1 MGRTTAAACAAL
13 TAVMLPVFL
22 VGALGDHLRR
32 DLGIGEAGLG
42 AVVTALFLVAAVAA
56 PVAGRLAE
64 RTGPALPLRTGVV
77 GAAALAAI
85 AATARGPWYL
95 GVALAAVGVTIALVD
110 TGAARAF
117 ADQIAGDRLGTA
129 FGIKEA
135 SVPAASLLAG
145 LAVPTLAAG
154 VGWRSAF
161 LAAAVVGIAVVAVVP
176 RNPPRQS
183 GGAAGPAAAGDAPT
197 AGATSGAIL
206 VFAAGVGL
214 GAGAATATAT
224 FLVPAM
230 LNRGLGATAAGLSL
244 SAASIASILARLL
257 FGRWADRPS
266 AAPVEAIAVMCLVGA
281 AASVVLIAPVPAAVA
296 VAAAIVVVGAG
307 WGWTGLAFLAA
318 VRANPAA
325 PGAAAGTVLS
335 GLGAGGA
342 LGPLAYGAL
351 AGRVG
356 YAAAWAAVALAFLAA
371 GATSVMARRRFAR
384 P

>member
-1 MGRTTAAACAAL
+1 
-13 TAVMLPVFL
+13 MLPVFL

-42 AVVTALFLVAAVAA
+42 TIVTALFLVAAVAA
-56 PVAGRLAE
+56 PFAGRLAE
-64 RTGPALPLRTGVV
+64 RTGPALPLRVGVLA
-77 GAAALAAI
+77 AAALAATAA
-85 AATARGPWYL
+85 AATSPWYL
-95 GVALAAVGVTIALVD
+95 GIALAAVGATIALVD

-117 ADQIAGDRLGTA
+117 ADQIADDRLGTA

-135 SVPAASLLAG
+135 SVPTASLLAG

-154 VGWRSAF
+154 IGWRTAF
-161 LAAAVVGIAVVAVVP
+161 VAAAIVGIAVVAVVP
-176 RNPPRQS
+176 RNPPLAPAAVGGVDANVAS
-183 GGAAGPAAAGDAPT
+183 AGAAASAP
-197 AGATSGAIL
+197 IL
-206 VFAAGVGL
+206 VFAAGIGL

-230 LNRGLGATAAGLSL
+230 LSRGLAPTVAGLTL
-244 SAASIASILARLL
+244 SVASVASILARLL

-266 AAPVEAIAVMCLVGA
+266 AAPIDAIAVMCLAGA
-281 AASVVLIAPVPAAVA
+281 AGAAVLVAPVPAAVG
-296 VAAAIVVVGAG
+296 VLAAVVVLGAG

-351 AGRVG
+351 AGRIG
-356 YAAAWAAVALAFLAA
+356 YHAAWTAVAAAFLAA
-371 GATSVMARRRFAR
+371 AAASALARRRLAQ

>member
-1 MGRTTAAACAAL
+1 VGRTTAAACAAL
-13 TAVMLPVFL
+13 TAAMLPVFL

-32 DLGIGEAGLG
+32 DLGLGEAGLG
-42 AVVTALFLVAAVAA
+42 AIVTALFVVAAVSA

-64 RTGPALPLRTGVV
+64 RTGPALPLRVGVL
-77 GAAALAAI
+77 GAAALAAV
-85 AATARGPWYL
+85 AATATGAWYL
-95 GVALAAVGVTIALVD
+95 GVALATVGVTIALVD

-117 ADQIAGDRLGTA
+117 ADQIADDRLGTA

-154 VGWRSAF
+154 IGWRSAF
-161 LAAAVVGIAVVAVVP
+161 LAAAVVAVGVVAVVP
-176 RNPPRQS
+176 RDPPRRR
-183 GGAAGPAAAGDAPT
+183 GHTPAVADEGAR

-206 VFAAGVGL
+206 VFAAGIGL

-230 LNRGLGATAAGLSL
+230 LDRGMGATAAGLTL
-244 SAASIASILARLL
+244 SGASVASILARLSL
-257 FGRWADRPS
+257 GCWADRP
-266 AAPVEAIAVMCLVGA
+266 ATQPVHAITVMCLVGA
-281 AASVVLIAPVPAAVA
+281 AGGAVLSAPVPALPAIL
-296 VAAAIVVVGAG
+296 AATVVLGAG

-356 YAAAWAAVALAFLAA
+356 YAAAWAAVAGAFLAA
-371 GATSVMARRRFAR
+371 GATSVVARRRLAV

>member
-1 MGRTTAAACAAL
+1 VGRTTAAACAAL

-32 DLGIGEAGLG
+32 DLGLGEAGLG

-64 RTGPALPLRTGVV
+64 RTGPALPLRVGVL
-77 GAAALAAI
+77 GAAGLAAI
-85 AATARGPWYL
+85 AATARGPWQL

-117 ADQIAGDRLGTA
+117 ADQIAADRLGSA

-135 SVPAASLLAG
+135 SVPTASLLAG

-154 VGWRSAF
+154 AGWRSAF
-161 LAAAVVGIAVVAVVP
+161 LAAAVIAVAIVVVVP
-176 RNPPRQS
+176 RTPSRHPARAATAVGGQERT
-183 GGAAGPAAAGDAPT
+183 GAA
-197 AGATSGAIL
+197 SGAIL
-206 VFAAGVGL
+206 VFAAGIGL

-230 LNRGLGATAAGLSL
+230 LDRGLGPTAAGLTL
-244 SAASIASILARLL
+244 SVASIASIAARLTL
-257 FGRWADRPS
+257 GRWADRP
-266 AAPVEAIAVMCLVGA
+266 AATPVDAIAVLCLAGA
-281 AASVVLIAPVPAAVA
+281 MGGAVLVAPVPAVVA
-296 VAAAIVVVGAG
+296 VLAAVVVLGAG

-318 VRANPAA
+318 VRASPAA
-325 PGAAAGTVLS
+325 PGTAAGTVLS

-342 LGPLAYGAL
+342 LGPLAFGGL
-351 AGRVG
+351 AGRIG
-356 YAAAWAAVALAFLAA
+356 YAAAWAAVAAAFLAA
-371 GATSVMARRRFAR
+371 GATSLLARRRLAV

>member
-1 MGRTTAAACAAL
+1 MGRTTAEACAAL

-32 DLGIGEAGLG
+32 DLGLGEAGLG

-56 PVAGRLAE
+56 PLAGRLAE
-64 RTGPALPLRTGVV
+64 RTGPALPLRVGVL
-77 GAAALAAI
+77 GAAALAAT
-85 AATARGPWYL
+85 AALAGGPWHL

-117 ADQIAGDRLGTA
+117 ADQIADDRLGTA

-135 SVPAASLLAG
+135 SVPTASLLAG
-145 LAVPTLAAG
+145 LAVPSLAAG
-154 VGWRSAF
+154 VGWRSAY
-161 LAAAVVGIAVVAVVP
+161 LAAALIALAVVGVVP
-176 RNPPRQS
+176 RNPSRRVAA
-183 GGAAGPAAAGDAPT
+183 GELGAATRTAAH
-197 AGATSGAIL
+197 AGAASGAIL
-206 VFAAGVGL
+206 LFAGGIGL

-230 LNRGLGATAAGLSL
+230 LSRGLDPTAAGLTL
-244 SAASIASILARLL
+244 SAASIASIVARLS
-257 FGRWADRPS
+257 FGRWADRPT
-266 AAPVEAIAVMCLVGA
+266 AAPIDAIAVMCLVGA
-281 AASVVLIAPVPAAVA
+281 AAGAVLVAPVPAAVA
-296 VAAAIVVVGAG
+296 VLAAVVVLGAG

-342 LGPLAYGAL
+342 MGPLAYGAL

-356 YAAAWAAVALAFLAA
+356 YPAAWAAVALAFLAA
-371 GATSVMARRRFAR
+371 AATSALARHRLAT